1 MTYRNAHDLQRA
13 KVQSSCYSKDHATS
27 SSDFD
32 MTFFKL
38 RHSIASKP
46 LYLKVKISTARLID
60 ILVLKSGFQK
70 ENEIDKPQTMT
81 DFPLPAIHDKKLWR
95 SQEGAG
101 EVLPTRMA
109 KGGKKCKQ
117 ESEKEN

>member
-38 RHSIASKP
+38 RLSIGSKS
-46 LYLKVKISTARLID
+46 LFLKVNISTARMID
-60 ILVLKSGFQK
+60 ILILKSGFQK
-70 ENEIDKPQTMT
+70 ENEIDKPQTLT

-95 SQEGAG
+95 SEGGAG
-101 EVLPTRMA
+101 ESPSNTN
-109 KGGKKCKQ
+109 GKRG
-117 ESEKEN
+117 KEI